1 MFEEQNALS
10 QEETPKS
17 EMDAFFNMASF
28 GEMVMFALTPRWAES
43 YKDTAER
50 KAYYNEVVKR
60 MKAAN
65 DDYMNGLLNIAVLL
79 MNLSAEKNRSLEGA
93 SLVAVV
99 PYVVE
104 LKRRIAELEERL
116 RSYNAAVDFELNKV
130 KINQSN

>member
-17 EMDAFFNMASF
+17 EMDAFFSMASF
-28 GEMVMFALTPRWAES
+28 GEMVMFALTPRWAEY

-50 KAYYNEVVKR
+50 KAYYNEIVKR

-65 DDYMNGLLNIAVLL
+65 DDYMHGLLNITVLL
-79 MNLSAEKNRSLEGA
+79 MNLSKNKSLEGA

-104 LKRRIAELEERL
+104 LKRRIADLEERL

>member
-17 EMDAFFNMASF
+17 EMDAFFSMASF

-50 KAYYNEVVKR
+50 KAYYNEIVKR

-79 MNLSAEKNRSLEGA
+79 TNLSENKSLEGA

-104 LKRRIAELEERL
+104 LKRRIADLEERL